1 MGFRLRGLEVGLLQR
16 LDCLCTGI
24 LEPVGEKTEDSKT
37 SYSKKLGDQYGRKKK
52 RMSSHTK
59 GTLLPVVQP
68 RVQAEKGAVDHKTGA
83 VTKKMHVLG
92 VYHVSVNIPIAT
104 GHAELQSTIKAQNAE
119 RRSPTLQS

>member
-24 LEPVGEKTEDSKT
+24 LEPVGVGFGEKTEDSKT

-68 RVQAEKGAVDHKTGA
+68 RVQAEKRGSGSQDWGRNKEDACTWRI
-83 VTKKMHVLG
+83 
-92 VYHVSVNIPIAT
+92 SCFC
-104 GHAELQSTIKAQNAE
+104 
-119 RRSPTLQS
+119 